1 MAPWRLTLAR
11 AKVEAPT
18 GDDHADVVAW
28 YRAKL
33 AEPPRFPWE
42 GCRWEPVRI
51 GPTWQTTPD
60 GKAWLLPDAT
70 IGWDVLG
77 WCGTELQLRRG
88 EPWRFTLEQA
98 RLILWWYAVDD
109 RGRWLDQDGVFQ
121 RLKGHGK
128 DPVGGCL
135 LYTEALGPCR
145 VAYMDGDRP
154 VATDQPEAWVQTA
167 ATSLEQ
173 TKNTMRLM
181 PGLLTPE
188 ARSHYRVQIGKELI
202 HAAGDTRLIQAV
214 TSSPAT
220 LEGARSTFVLKNE
233 TQHWDSSNGGHEM
246 DAVIE
251 RNATKSADGASRAL
265 AITNAPEPGRDS
277 VAERAREAFDKAVAG
292 RTMARGLLYDSLEAH
307 PEAPLALPRDDDE
320 PDDVYEQRVRTHLAD
335 VVRSVKGDSYWLVE
349 ERIVGSILD
358 PRNPPSRSRRFWFNQ
373 LVAAEDAWTTPQDW
387 DVCAD
392 PGRGLEPGD
401 LIALFFDGS
410 KSDDATGLTA
420 CRIDDGHV
428 VTLGCWERPAHV
440 TEWSVPRAD
449 VDAFVDHVFANY
461 QPVAFFSDPGAGE
474 DDSGERYWDRI
485 IDGWSDRYGD
495 RLLMWAVPSGNKR
508 HAVMWDMRSPAH
520 TELFTEA
527 CERTLADIQTSV
539 TAAREGRPRPFTHD
553 GDPRLRTHA
562 QNARRRPNRW
572 GVSIGK
578 EHRESSRKIDLAV
591 CAIGA
596 RMVRRMFLAL
606 PEKKRKVKTGR
617 AAFV

>member
-1 MAPWRLTLAR
+1 MARR
-11 AKVEAPT
+11 AKVETAT
-18 GDDHADVVAW
+18 ADDHDEVIDW
-28 YRAKL
+28 YRRKL

-51 GPTWQTTPD
+51 GPTWQTTAD
-60 GKAWLLPDAT
+60 GTAWLLPDASV
-70 IGWDVLG
+70 GWDVLG

-88 EPWRFTLEQA
+88 VPWRFTLEQA
-98 RLILWWYAVDD
+98 RFILWWYAVDE

-154 VATDQPEAWVQTA
+154 VATDQPDAWVQTA

-181 PGLLTPE
+181 PGLITPE
-188 ARSHYRVQIGKELI
+188 ARAHYGVQVGKEVV
-202 HAAGDTRLIQAV
+202 HALGDTRLIQAV

-251 RNATKSADGASRAL
+251 RNATKSADGAARAL

-277 VAERAREAFDKAVAG
+277 VAERARDAFDKETAG
-292 RTMARGLLYDSLEAH
+292 RTMAHGLLYDSLEAH
-307 PEAPLALPRDDDE
+307 PEAPLAVPRLEDE
-320 PDDVYEQRVRTHLAD
+320 PADLYEERVRATLAEII
-335 VVRSVKGDSYWLVE
+335 RSVKGDSEWLDE

-373 LVAAEDAWTTPQDW
+373 LTAAEDAWTTPQEW
-387 DVCAD
+387 DACAD
-392 PGRGLEPGD
+392 PDEALEDGTEVT
-401 LIALFFDGS
+401 LFFDGS

-420 CRIDDGHV
+420 CRVSDGKV
-428 VTLGCWERPAHV
+428 FTLGCWQRPHGVA
-440 TEWSVPRAD
+440 EWSVPRAAVDDQVRADLERLD
-449 VDAFVDHVFANY
+449 VVGFFA
-461 QPVAFFSDPGAGE
+461 DPGAGE
-474 DDSGERYWDRI
+474 DESGERYWDRI
-485 IDGWSDRYGD
+485 IDGWAADYGD
-495 RLLMWAVPSGNKR
+495 QLKVWAQQGGVKK
-508 HAVMWDMRSPAH
+508 HAVMWDMRSPAR
-520 TELFTEA
+520 TQLFTEE
-527 CERTLADIQTSV
+527 CERVLADIYASV
-539 TAAREGRPRPFTHD
+539 KAAEDGSPRPFTHD
-553 GDPRLRTHA
+553 ADPNLRTHA
-562 QNARRRPNRW
+562 VNARRRPNQY

-578 EHRESSRKIDLAV
+578 EHRESARKIDLVV
-591 CAIGA
+591 CAIGS
-596 RMVRRMFLAL
+596 RLVRRQYLAL
-606 PEKKRKVKTGR
+606 DPRKRRKRTGR